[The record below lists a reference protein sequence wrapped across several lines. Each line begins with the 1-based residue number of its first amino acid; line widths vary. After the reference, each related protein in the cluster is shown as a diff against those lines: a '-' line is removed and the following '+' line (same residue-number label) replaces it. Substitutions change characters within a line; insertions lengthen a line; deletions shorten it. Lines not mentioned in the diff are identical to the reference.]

1 MPLPNELSP
10 YPEIIS
16 IELESLV
23 SLPCSETEF
32 SVSGED
38 RAAACAEVGGE
49 SWRRVEG
56 EFIGCIGWEWGVR
69 WLDELAGV
77 VGGTEGSGADDSLS
91 RKQDSSQIAWRCYF

>member
-23 SLPCSETEF
+23 SLPETEF

-49 SWRRVEG
+49 S
-56 EFIGCIGWEWGVR
+56 
-69 WLDELAGV
+69 
-77 VGGTEGSGADDSLS
+77 
-91 RKQDSSQIAWRCYF
+91 

>member
-49 SWRRVEG
+49 S
-56 EFIGCIGWEWGVR
+56 
-69 WLDELAGV
+69 
-77 VGGTEGSGADDSLS
+77 
-91 RKQDSSQIAWRCYF
+91 